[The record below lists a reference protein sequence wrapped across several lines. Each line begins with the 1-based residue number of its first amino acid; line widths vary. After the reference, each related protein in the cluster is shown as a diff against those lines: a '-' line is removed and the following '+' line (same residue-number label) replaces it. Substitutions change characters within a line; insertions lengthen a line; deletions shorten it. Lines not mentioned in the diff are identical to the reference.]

1 MVKNKSGGRNNRK
14 MASKNA
20 VAGAR
25 STIRLVKDEDEIYA
39 KATAMLGN
47 GMATVI
53 CSDKK
58 TRLLQIRKKFRGRNK
73 RDNSISIGS
82 ILLVGLRSW
91 EARTDAK
98 KEKVDLLYVYNES
111 QYETLKQIPDIYQ
124 LFHNSSMSNDE
135 NAGGFVFGEV
145 ETWQKQEDKLEEQ
158 VETKTEENVIIKPKS
173 ARMNTPLKEMDKVP
187 DKTKSNDWE
196 DEDENDEDWFDFI

>member
-1 MVKNKSGGRNNRK
+1 MVKNKSGGKNNRK
-14 MASKNA
+14 MASKNT

-73 RDNSISIGS
+73 RDNAISIGS

-111 QYETLKQIPDIYQ
+111 QYENLKQIPDVYQ
-124 LFHNSSMSNDE
+124 LFHNSSMSNSE
-135 NAGGFVFGEV
+135 NTGGFTFGEV
-145 ETWQKQEDKLEEQ
+145 ETWEKQEDVKELD
-158 VETKTEENVIIKPKS
+158 ETKTEENVIIKPKS
-173 ARMNTPLKEMDKVP
+173 ARMNIPLKEMDKDP
-187 DKTKSNDWE
+187 DKDIKTDWD
-196 DEDENDEDWFDFI
+196 DEDDEGWFDFI

>member
-14 MASKNA
+14 MASKNT

-25 STIRLVKDEDEIYA
+25 STIRLQNDEDEIYA

-73 RDNSISIGS
+73 RDNIISTGS

-91 EARTDAK
+91 EARTDSK

-124 LFHNSSMSNDE
+124 LFHNSGTSNAE
-135 NAGGFVFGEV
+135 NTDGFAFGEV
-145 ETWQKQEDKLEEQ
+145 ETWQKKQEDVEELA
-158 VETKTEENVIIKPKS
+158 ETKTNKEENVIIKPKS
-173 ARMNTPLKEMDKVP
+173 ARMNVPLKDMDKVP
-187 DKTKSNDWE
+187 DKDTNNDWNNE
-196 DEDENDEDWFDFI
+196 DDEDWFDFI

>member
-25 STIRLVKDEDEIYA
+25 STIRLQNDEDEIYA

-58 TRLLQIRKKFRGRNK
+58 TRLLHIRKKFSGRNK
-73 RDNSISIGS
+73 RDNTISIGS

-91 EARTDAK
+91 EARTDSK

-124 LFHNSSMSNDE
+124 LFHNSGTSNHE
-135 NAGGFVFGEV
+135 NTDGFTFGEV
-145 ETWQKQEDKLEEQ
+145 ETWQKQENVEKLS
-158 VETKTEENVIIKPKS
+158 ETKAEENVIIKPKS
-173 ARMNTPLKEMDKVP
+173 GRVNTPLKEMDNVP
-187 DKTKSNDWE
+187 DKTKDNDWE
-196 DEDENDEDWFDFI
+196 DEDDEGWFEFI

>member
-25 STIRLVKDEDEIYA
+25 STIRLQNDEDEIYA

-73 RDNSISIGS
+73 RDNTISIGS

-91 EARTDAK
+91 EARADSK

-111 QYETLKQIPDIYQ
+111 QYETLKQIPDVYQ
-124 LFHNSSMSNDE
+124 LFHNSGTSNPE
-135 NAGGFVFGEV
+135 NTGGFTFGEV
-145 ETWQKQEDKLEEQ
+145 ETWQKQENVEELS
-158 VETKTEENVIIKPKS
+158 ETKTNLEENVIIKPKS

-187 DKTKSNDWE
+187 DKDTNNDWE
-196 DEDENDEDWFDFI
+196 DEDDEGWIDFI

>member
-14 MASKNA
+14 MASKNT
-20 VAGAR
+20 VAGVR

-73 RDNSISIGS
+73 RDNAISIGS

-124 LFHNSSMSNDE
+124 LFYNSSMSNDE
-135 NAGGFVFGEV
+135 NAGGFAFGEV
-145 ETWQKQEDKLEEQ
+145 ETWEKQEDVKELD
-158 VETKTEENVIIKPKS
+158 ETKTEENVIIKPKS
-173 ARMNTPLKEMDKVP
+173 ARMNIPLKEMDKDP
-187 DKTKSNDWE
+187 DKSKSNDWD
-196 DEDENDEDWFDFI
+196 DEDDEDWVDFI